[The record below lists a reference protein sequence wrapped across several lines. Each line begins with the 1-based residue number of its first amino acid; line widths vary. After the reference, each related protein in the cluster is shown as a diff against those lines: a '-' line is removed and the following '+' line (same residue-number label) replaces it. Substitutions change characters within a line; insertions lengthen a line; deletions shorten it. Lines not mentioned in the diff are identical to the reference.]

1 MKVQFK
7 LVWTRLADKDSSQLG
22 SNQRSEM
29 QNINKCVGEVQ
40 LSV

>member
-1 MKVQFK
+1 M
-7 LVWTRLADKDSSQLG
+7 RLADKDLSRLG
-22 SNQRSEM
+22 SNQHSEM